1 MELAILIQ
9 KNKYS
14 FFIRHMT
21 SLELRK
27 KIIVLFENLR
37 KKKTSEFPLSIGFSE
52 VFSIIPTQSFR
63 TVSVS
68 NHSTHDSHSQLPSK
82 YDP

>member
-1 MELAILIQ
+1 MAFNHKDCLP
-9 KNKYS
+9 
-14 FFIRHMT
+14 
-21 SLELRK
+21 
-27 KIIVLFENLR
+27 
-37 KKKTSEFPLSIGFSE
+37 SEFILYQFTT
-52 VFSIIPTQSFR
+52 IPTQSFR